1 MADTPYLDSA
11 ILDRIERLELRARG
25 VVEGF
30 ISGLHRSPFRGFSV
44 EFADYRGYVPGD
56 DLKHLDWRTY
66 ARTGRYFVKQYELET
81 NLIAHVLLDVSES
94 MAYHSPES
102 AGDLSKLEYGKLLAA
117 SLAFLI
123 VKQSDAVGLGLFD
136 NDVREFVRHSSM
148 DVHVQQLCATL
159 ETTEAQNTSS
169 TGAALR
175 AMNERISRRGIVV
188 IISDLFDS
196 IADIQ
201 DAIQRLRVRRHE
213 VILFHLLDEY
223 ELTFPFEGPVQ
234 FHGLE
239 TGMRVS
245 CNPRLLRE
253 AYLEEVDSYLE
264 EIRRVALNCGADYC
278 RINTKTPVETALA
291 EYLAIRQRLARGS
304 QAAGGY
310 R

>member
-1 MADTPYLDSA
+1 MANTPYLDPK
-11 ILDRIERLELRARG
+11 ILDRIQRLELRARG
-25 VVEGF
+25 IVEGF
-30 ISGLHRSPFRGFSV
+30 ISGRHSSPFHGFSV

-94 MAYHSPES
+94 MDYRSTEA
-102 AGDLSKLEYGKLLAA
+102 ADNLSKLDYGKLLAA

-123 VKQSDAVGLGLFD
+123 VNQSDAVGLGLFD
-136 NDVREFVRHSSM
+136 NNVREFLRHSSM
-148 DVHVQQLCATL
+148 GMHVQQICATL
-159 ETTEAQNTSS
+159 ASAEARNESR

-175 AMNERISRRGIVV
+175 TLNERIPQRGVVV
-188 IISDLFDS
+188 IISDLFDDVE
-196 IADIQ
+196 DIR
-201 DAIQRLRVRRHE
+201 DALQRLSARRHE
-213 VILFHLLDEY
+213 VVLFHLLDEY
-223 ELTFPFEGPVQ
+223 ELSFPFEGPVQ

-239 TGMRVS
+239 TAARVS

-253 AYLEEVDSYLE
+253 AYLEEVDNYLE
-264 EIRRVALNCGADYC
+264 EIRRVALSCGADYC
-278 RINTKTPVETALA
+278 RVNTRTPVETALA

-310 R
+310 G